1 MNHVL
6 VVEDDPSLRRT
17 LVLNLQ
23 ARGYTVDDTGNG
35 EDALALAGR
44 HEPQIALVDLG
55 LPTMSGLAVVT
66 SLLQR
71 SDVAVIVVSA
81 RDAEQDKVQALDLGA
96 HDYITK
102 PFGIEELMARIR
114 AATRTRVQ
122 PSEPIIVTAE
132 YTIDL
137 DERTVVNSL
146 GASIHLTPI
155 ECGVLARLVRA
166 RGALVERNRLMV
178 ALWGR
183 SSDADAN
190 ALRVHLANLRRKLE
204 TDLSA
209 PQRIITE
216 PGVGY
221 RFVMDHT

>member
-1 MNHVL
+1 MSHIL

-17 LVLNLQ
+17 LVLNLK

-44 HEPQIALVDLG
+44 HTPEIALVDLG
-55 LPTMSGLAVVT
+55 LPTMSGVAVVSALVRRT
-66 SLLQR
+66 
-71 SDVAVIVVSA
+71 DVAVIVVSA
-81 RDAEQDKVQALDLGA
+81 RDSERTKVQALDLGA

-114 AATRTRVQ
+114 AATRARSQ
-122 PSEPIIVTAE
+122 PSEPIVDTPE
-132 YTIDL
+132 YTINL
-137 DERTVVNSL
+137 ETRTVVAAS
-146 GASIHLTPI
+146 GESIHLTPI
-155 ECGVLARLVRA
+155 EWGVLERLVRA
-166 RGALVERNRLMV
+166 QGSLVERDRLMV

-190 ALRVHLANLRRKLE
+190 ALRVHLAHLRRKLE
-204 TDLSA
+204 TDLGA

-221 RFVMDHT
+221 RFVVSA